1 MLNDVNQ
8 ELLRK
13 PDRDW
18 DRTPPYASSPAKPSS
33 QETPDMPTPVLDE
46 AFYLKHYKSTA
57 TWAAYNI
64 KVCGGNAEDLRAL
77 IDSNAY
83 WETETL
89 HYTALLRKHL
99 DQATDVVS
107 YWRQEA
113 ARQKEVLAL
122 RVSLTKYRAGD
133 QPEDVGPP
141 IQLDEAANCT
151 REKREALYYT
161 AIIHKHLD
169 QAVDA
174 LPYWKEEAAYQRKAL
189 TEWVPSFKDCED
201 SFLRRGIDQLG
212 YWREE
217 AKHLHPISKRML
229 EKLRRDREERR
240 ESIV

>member
-18 DRTPPYASSPAKPSS
+18 DRTPPYASSPAESSS

-46 AFYLKHYKSTA
+46 AFHLKHHQSAA
-57 TWAAYNI
+57 TWAAQNI
-64 KVCGGNAEDLRAL
+64 KVCGGNAEGLRAL
-77 IDSNAY
+77 IDSKSY
-83 WETETL
+83 WETEAL
-89 HYTALLRKHL
+89 HYTALLHKHL

-113 ARQKEVLAL
+113 ARQREVLAL

-133 QPEDVGPP
+133 QPEDLGPP
-141 IQLDEAANCT
+141 LELNEEADCIHD
-151 REKREALYYT
+151 KREALYYT
-161 AIIHKHLD
+161 ALIHKHLD
-169 QAVDA
+169 QAVEA

-189 TEWVPSFKDCED
+189 TEWVPSFKDGGD
-201 SFLRRGIDQLG
+201 SLRLGIDQLG

-217 AKHLHPISKRML
+217 SGYLNPISHRMVEEL
-229 EKLRRDREERR
+229 LRHQDELRKGD
-240 ESIV
+240 V